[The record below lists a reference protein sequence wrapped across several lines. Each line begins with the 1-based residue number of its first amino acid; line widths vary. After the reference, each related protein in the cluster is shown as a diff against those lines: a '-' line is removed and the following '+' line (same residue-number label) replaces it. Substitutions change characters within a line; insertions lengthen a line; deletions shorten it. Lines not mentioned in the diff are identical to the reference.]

1 MSEYLDL
8 YDYRC
13 RVAAMYRERNRA
25 LTAGEDVTTVLQR
38 FRGQRDE
45 LFAHHP
51 QSALDKEQRA
61 TFGGLR
67 YFPYNPAG
75 CCEATL
81 DTDVEHTQQNITT
94 VSYTHLTLPT
104 N

>member
-13 RVAAMYRERNRA
+13 RVASMYRERKRA
-25 LTAGEDVTTVLQR
+25 LVAGENAATVLQR
-38 FRGQRDE
+38 FREERDK

-51 QSALDKEQRA
+51 QSALDAEQRA

-81 DTDVEHTQQNITT
+81 DTDVE
-94 VSYTHLTLPT
+94 YT
-104 N
+104 